1 MIKSTGGWWKNISTE
16 RLDICRVNNYK
27 YFDDL
32 TKNGCEG
39 YDFRCVGATG
49 ACGCWRHDHTFP
61 ANVVCNI

>member
-1 MIKSTGGWWKNISTE
+1 MPENIQHVSTVTE
-16 RLDICRVNNYK
+16 DQVNRVNNYK

-61 ANVVCNI
+61 ANVVCDV

>member
-1 MIKSTGGWWKNISTE
+1 MPENIQHVSSVTE
-16 RLDICRVNNYK
+16 DQVNRVNNYK

-61 ANVVCNI
+61 ANVVCDI